1 MGLEV
6 QQPGYLLLALPLAGM
21 LWWWHVRSLVDLP
34 LQQRRWSLALRLTIC
49 LAVLC
54 SISGLT
60 WLERTAEPF
69 VVFLVDRSESIG
81 HSGRRAAIDFLGAA
95 EASGTALSA
104 HSVVLPF
111 AAAPEPP
118 VGNVREL
125 EASWPG
131 TTAISR
137 SDAAAPNGG
146 GAVSSE
152 TDLSLAVQAAAAMVP
167 AGYVPRLVLL
177 SDGNETSG
185 DVLSAAAGAGVPVW
199 TVPLPGR
206 DEPEVQVSEVVVPA
220 EVREGEPFAVEV
232 VVYANHAD
240 EAFLEVFRGGF
251 RVLGE
256 RRAITAGE
264 NRFRFEQTV
273 EGDRLSVFRARI
285 SGLREDTLLDNN
297 SATGL
302 VSASGRPRVL
312 IVESEPERIED
323 LAFALEDEGVSVDVR
338 PVEGIPE
345 TLEALQN
352 YELLAFSNV
361 PATRVSA
368 GQMDL
373 IRTWVQEFGGG
384 FLMLGGEQ
392 SFGLGGYY
400 QSAIEEVL
408 PVRCDFEKEQEKP
421 SLGMVLVLD
430 RSGSMDGEK
439 LEMART
445 AARSAVELLGEKD
458 QAAVVAF
465 DDQTWVISEMQPAGN
480 RGQISEQ
487 IGRLQPGGGT
497 SMYPAMEL
505 AFEMLNATTARL
517 KHVILLT
524 DGISNSGD
532 FEGLAQ
538 RMAAARVTVSVVA
551 LGAEDATDSRLLKS
565 IARIGRGRFY
575 AAPDPAQVPR
585 IFARETMTAGK
596 SALEEEPFLP
606 QVVRATRALA
616 DLDLES
622 APLLLGY
629 VVTKPKAGGEVI
641 LATEKGDPLLVWW
654 RTGLGMAG
662 AFTSDAKSRWGAE
675 WLTWPGYGKFWTQVV
690 RQLMRRTPPGGLQL
704 AVTRHGPRSL
714 LSVDASE
721 ESGEFLNGGEAEVL
735 VTDPSLGSTRIPLRQ
750 TAPGRYEGQLE
761 AAQPGAWNL
770 DFSIRRDGQPAA
782 QQSRAI
788 VTGEAQELRI
798 RPVNTGL
805 LRRVSEVSAGV
816 FEPRPEDVYR
826 LVPKERAI
834 RPRILRPWLL
844 GLAALLLIPE
854 TILRRISLRRR

>member
-1 MGLEV
+1 MPLEF
-6 QQPGYLLLALPLAGM
+6 QQPSYLLLILPLAAAL
-21 LWWWHVRSLVDLP
+21 LWWHARSLSDFP
-34 LQQRRWSLALRLTIC
+34 YRQRLAALALRGLIC
-49 LAVLC
+49 LLCLC
-54 SISGLT
+54 SLSGLT
-60 WLERTAEPF
+60 WLQQSAEPF
-69 VVFLVDRSESIG
+69 VVMLVDRSASVG
-81 HSGRRAAIDFLGAA
+81 DAGRRSALEFLRA
-95 EASGTALSA
+95 TAKHQSA
-104 HSVVLPF
+104 GRGVIIPF
-111 AAAPEPP
+111 AANLQPP
-118 VGNVREL
+118 VSNIDEL
-125 EASWPG
+125 ATLWGENSV
-131 TTAISR
+131 TTTPEKSA
-137 SDAAAPNGG
+137 AAAPPQLLASDPAS
-146 GAVSSE
+146 AVS
-152 TDLSLAVQAAAAMVP
+152 AAAAFVP
-167 AGYVPRLVLL
+167 SGFIPRIVLL
-177 SDGNETSG
+177 TDGNETTG
-185 DVLSAAAGAGVPVW
+185 DLLAAATIAKVPVW

-206 DEPEVQVSEVVVPA
+206 DEPEVQVSEVVAPTQ
-220 EVREGEPFAVEV
+220 VREGEPFVVEV
-232 VVYANHAD
+232 VVSSNHAD
-240 EAFLEVFRGGF
+240 EALVEVFRGGF
-251 RVLGE
+251 RVLAE
-256 RRAITAGE
+256 RRAIAPGE

-273 EGDRLSVFRARI
+273 ERDRLAVFRARI
-285 SGLREDTLLDNN
+285 SGLSIDTLLDNN
-297 SATGL
+297 SAAGL

-312 IVESEPERIED
+312 IVDTEPDRLED
-323 LAFALEDEGVSVDVR
+323 LAFALEDEGVLVDVR

-361 PATRVSA
+361 PATKVSQQ
-368 GQMDL
+368 QMEL

-400 QSAIEEVL
+400 RSAIEEVL

-430 RSGSMDGEK
+430 RSGSMDGQK

-445 AARSAVELLGEKD
+445 AARSAVELLGERD

-487 IGRLQPGGGT
+487 ISRLQPGGGT

-505 AFEMLNATTARL
+505 AAEMLNATTARL

-551 LGAEDATDSRLLKS
+551 LGPEDATDSRLLKS

-585 IFARETMTAGK
+585 IFAKETMTAGK

-616 DLDLES
+616 DLELES

-629 VVTKPKAGGEVI
+629 VVTKPRSGSEVI

-654 RTGLGMAG
+654 RTGLGMTA
-662 AFTSDAKSRWGAE
+662 AFTSDATSRWAAE
-675 WLTWPGYGKFWTQVV
+675 WLTWPGYGKFWTQVM

-704 AVTRHGPRSL
+704 AVERRGPRTV
-714 LSVDASE
+714 LSVEATD
-721 ESGEFLNGGEAEVL
+721 ESGSFLNDGDADVL
-735 VTDPSLGSTRIPLRQ
+735 VTNPALVTSRIPLQQ
-750 TAPGRYEGQLE
+750 TAPGRYEGELQTAE
-761 AAQPGAWNL
+761 PGAWNL
-770 DFSIRRDGQPAA
+770 DFTIRSDGQPAA

-788 VTGEAQELRI
+788 VTGEANELRL

-805 LRRVSEVSAGV
+805 LQQVAEASGGV
-816 FEPRPEDVYR
+816 FRPQPENIYKVSS
-826 LVPKERAI
+826 ERAS
-834 RPRILRPWLL
+834 RPRRLSTWLL
-844 GLAALLLIPE
+844 GLAALLLIPD
-854 TILRRISLRRR
+854 TLLRRLEIRRLSKKD